1 MAVPKKN
8 IEDFFN
14 PRVVDKEKYISED
27 INYLK
32 DIINKKAGV
41 IDMMSPGPL
50 KDELRGTYD
59 PTQES
64 YEEFLQRQSIPQMDR
79 PLTGQAPSDA
89 ILETQRI
96 DLNEGG
102 VLGPEGMFRGED
114 LGTRE
119 GFGSLELRK
128 HLKTLKPETELN
140 VKKLSEQFNA
150 SRKNASK
157 IIKEEFPNLTIL
169 SKEEASRKMQQER
182 LEKRKTQAPEFPTPI
197 SKRKRGQKTAEYYD
211 VLWPNKEIKQ
221 SYIKD
226 FTSKTETTKGYAPE
240 GLSNEALA
248 KKYFGEATEGTLAKV
263 YRINS
268 VLAKD
273 KNLKYKTAETES
285 QGKIKRKRRLD
296 IVQGGKYFGGTE
308 KFPFHHI
315 MPIGGE
321 VEITTKDVSFISKK
335 MNSKLAPY
343 NKKLND
349 IADAISNN
357 LNNQQPGYLKRI
369 DQLNKQ
375 AEQIIDKTKK
385 ELPKKYRGYIGFS
398 KLEPI
403 FDEYGTPI
411 RMNTVRVGVDDAK
424 SLAGKTGEKVP
435 LSKLTPK
442 QLKKI
447 ASGPVLGMNLGLGK
461 KLLTALQ
468 VLGTPAAALAFAG
481 SEIKRGLDE
490 GKTPFEATTD
500 PNVGLSLLAPGVAS
514 RLNPGLLKGVLG
526 LGKAARFF
534 TPTGLALLTAGQ
546 AKDFYDQYQNLQ
558 ALKETD
564 PQAYEAFMSQR
575 VSEEISP
582 EQQTEIEEMGR
593 EGAMK
598 GGIMRLGFKGGP
610 KDPSKRKFIKVGAGI
625 LGALP
630 FGVTKLFKSPTVQKG
645 MEAAAPAA
653 EAGWSWIKNNFWE
666 VVGTVK
672 NKAKTFAKLKDG
684 EVRIHKDMEVIENP
698 ETIRVRYKTD
708 NDNMAE
714 TVYTKPYKEVNPET
728 GEIIDIPGDFQ
739 EYQDVYRLGNKEV
752 YKDFEEE
759 IIDSVENVKKIIKE
773 N

>member
-1 MAVPKKN
+1 MVIFGSPETWGMK
-8 IEDFFN
+8 
-14 PRVVDKEKYISED
+14 VDEFID
-27 INYLK
+27 LK
-32 DIINKKAGV
+32 DQQTVPTPSQQLFGIIKGK
-41 IDMMSPGPL
+41 
-50 KDELRGTYD
+50 
-59 PTQES
+59 
-64 YEEFLQRQSIPQMDR
+64 
-79 PLTGQAPSDA
+79 
-89 ILETQRI
+89 
-96 DLNEGG
+96 
-102 VLGPEGMFRGED
+102 D

-119 GFGSLELRK
+119 GFGAPELRE
-128 HLKTLKPETELN
+128 HLKTLKPGTELN
-140 VKKLSEQFNA
+140 VKKLSEKFNA
-150 SRKNASK
+150 SRKNSTK

-182 LEKRKTQAPEFPTPI
+182 LEQRKTQAPEYPTPI
-197 SKRKRGQKTAEYYD
+197 SKRARGQKTAQYYD
-211 VLWPNKEIKQ
+211 VLWPNDEIKK
-221 SYIKD
+221 SYIED
-226 FTSKTETTKGYAPE
+226 FTSKTKAAKGYAPE

-273 KNLKYKTAETES
+273 KNLQYKPAETES
-285 QGKIKRKRRLD
+285 QGKIKRQRRLD

-321 VEITTKDVSFISKK
+321 VDITTKDVAFISKE

-357 LNNQQPGYLKRI
+357 LNNQQPGYLKRV

-411 RMNTVRVGVDDAK
+411 RMNAVRVGVDDAK
-424 SLAGKTGEKVP
+424 SLAGKTGEKIA
-435 LSKLTPK
+435 LAKLTPQ
-442 QLKKI
+442 QLKQI
-447 ASGPVLGMNLGLGK
+447 SSGPTLGMNLGLGK
-461 KLLTALQ
+461 GLLTGLE

-481 SEIKRGLDE
+481 SEFKRGLDE
-490 GKTPFEATTD
+490 GKTVFEAATAPT
-500 PNVGLSLLAPGVAS
+500 VGASLLGPGVAS
-514 RLNPGLLKGVLG
+514 RLKPGLLKGVLG

-534 TPTGLALLTAGQ
+534 TPTGIGLLAAGQ
-546 AKDFYDQYQNLQ
+546 AKDFYDQYKNLERM
-558 ALKETD
+558 KETD
-564 PQAYEAFMSQR
+564 PQAYEAFVSQR
-575 VSEEISP
+575 ISEEVAP
-582 EQQTEIEEMGR
+582 EQQAEIEAMGR
-593 EGAMK
+593 EGAMG
-598 GGIMRLGFKGGP
+598 GGIMRVGLKDGP
-610 KDPSKRKFIKVGAGI
+610 EDPAKRKTLKIGLGI

-630 FGVTKLFKSPTVQKG
+630 FGVTKIFQKPAVQ
-645 MEAAAPAA
+645 EAVTKAAPAA
-653 EAGWSWIKNNFWE
+653 ERGWSWVKDNFWD
-666 VVGTVK
+666 VIATVK
-672 NKAKTFAKLKDG
+672 NKASGFAKLRDG
-684 EVRIHKDMEVIENP
+684 DVRMYKDMEVIENP

-708 NDNMAE
+708 SGNNAE

-728 GEIIDIPGDFQ
+728 GEIIDVPGDFQ
-739 EYQDVYRLGNKEV
+739 EYQDVYRLGDGEV

-759 IIDSVENVKKIIKE
+759 IIDSVDNVKKILKE
-773 N
+773 D

>member
-1 MAVPKKN
+1 
-8 IEDFFN
+8 
-14 PRVVDKEKYISED
+14 
-27 INYLK
+27 
-32 DIINKKAGV
+32 
-41 IDMMSPGPL
+41 
-50 KDELRGTYD
+50 
-59 PTQES
+59 
-64 YEEFLQRQSIPQMDR
+64 
-79 PLTGQAPSDA
+79 
-89 ILETQRI
+89 
-96 DLNEGG
+96 
-102 VLGPEGMFRGED
+102 
-114 LGTRE
+114 
-119 GFGSLELRK
+119 
-128 HLKTLKPETELN
+128 
-140 VKKLSEQFNA
+140 
-150 SRKNASK
+150 
-157 IIKEEFPNLTIL
+157 
-169 SKEEASRKMQQER
+169 
-182 LEKRKTQAPEFPTPI
+182 
-197 SKRKRGQKTAEYYD
+197 
-211 VLWPNKEIKQ
+211 
-221 SYIKD
+221 
-226 FTSKTETTKGYAPE
+226 
-240 GLSNEALA
+240 
-248 KKYFGEATEGTLAKV
+248 
-263 YRINS
+263 
-268 VLAKD
+268 
-273 KNLKYKTAETES
+273 
-285 QGKIKRKRRLD
+285 
-296 IVQGGKYFGGTE
+296 
-308 KFPFHHI
+308 

-447 ASGPVLGMNLGLGK
+447 ASGPVHGMNLGLGK

-593 EGAMK
+593 EVAMK

-684 EVRIHKDMEVIENP
+684 EVRIHKDMKVIENP